1 MQFIGLMDGFKKFK
15 KKNIEKILLDNFI
28 DMMPTFYEMESS
40 FLSGIYE
47 RYGDLEG
54 GNIVIFFARDL
65 HLEILRKRE
74 VDLNFNLSLDEFW
87 NNHKNIIQ
95 KKKKIITI
103 AKSTGIPRETTRRK
117 ILSLIRA
124 KHIKKTEKNTVFWE
138 PDSKSKDSYIKIIE
152 KQINSLSKF
161 ISQQLNFFSLQI
173 PISKIEKEIKNNY
186 SFYWYHYLNTQLQ
199 YIKLWQV
206 RFKDLEMLLIGLQI
220 LIQSI
225 RYLKNSNRLKN
236 LDSYLLSKTTKS
248 TSSFDV
254 KNAGVNATSISE
266 VTGIPRANCVRK
278 LEKYIKMKMMQKD
291 PITKRYYLIPAQLK
305 SMTSPT
311 NPLLDEIKHT
321 INIFSEFSSTILIS
335 LNKSR

>member
-152 KQINSLSKF
+152 EQINSLSKF

>member
-1 MQFIGLMDGFKKFK
+1 MDDFKKFE

-28 DMMPTFYEMESS
+28 DLMPSFYEMESA

-47 RYGDLEG
+47 RYGDLER
-54 GNIVIFFARDL
+54 GNIVIFFAKDL

-74 VDLNFNLSLDEFW
+74 VNLSFNLSLDRFW

-103 AKSTGIPRETTRRK
+103 AKSTGLPRETARRK
-117 ILSLIRA
+117 ILSLIKT
-124 KHIKKTEKNTVFWE
+124 KHIKKTEENTLFWE

-152 KQINSLSKF
+152 EQINSLSRF
-161 ISQQLNFFSLQI
+161 IFQQLRFFSSNI

-186 SFYWYHYLNTQLQ
+186 SFYWYHYLNTQLE

-206 RFKDLEMLLIGLQI
+206 QFKDLEMLLIGLQT

-225 RYLKNSNRLKN
+225 RDLKN
-236 LDSYLLSKTTKS
+236 LNRSQNLDSFILTKM
-248 TSSFDV
+248 TKGTAAFNA
-254 KNAGVNATSISE
+254 KNIGISATSISE
-266 VTGIPRANCVRK
+266 VTGVPRANCIRK
-278 LEKYIKMKMMQKD
+278 LEKYIKMKMIEKD
-291 PITKRYYLIPAQLK
+291 PITKRYNLIPAQIK
-305 SMTSPT
+305 FAPSPA
-311 NPLLDEIKHT
+311 NSILDGIKHT
-321 INIFSEFSSTILIS
+321 INIFSEFSSIILKS

>member
-1 MQFIGLMDGFKKFK
+1 MDGFKKIE
-15 KKNIEKILLDNFI
+15 KKNIEKVLLDNFI
-28 DMMPTFYEMESS
+28 DLMPSFYEMESL

-74 VDLNFNLSLDEFW
+74 ADLNFNLSLDEFW
-87 NNHKNIIQ
+87 NNHKDILQ

-117 ILSLIRA
+117 ILSLIKT

-138 PDSKSKDSYIKIIE
+138 PDAKSKDSYIKIIE
-152 KQINSLSKF
+152 EQINSLSRF
-161 ISQQLNFFSLQI
+161 IFQQSRFFSLNI

-206 RFKDLEMLLIGLQI
+206 RFKDLEMLLIGLQT

-225 RYLKNSNRLKN
+225 RDLKNSRKLQN
-236 LDSYLLSKTTKS
+236 LDSFLLNKTTKS
-248 TSSFDV
+248 TDSFDV
-254 KNAGVNATSISE
+254 KNAGISATSISE
-266 VTGIPRANCVRK
+266 VTGIPRANCIRK
-278 LEKYIKMKMMQKD
+278 LEKYIKMKIIEKNSV
-291 PITKRYYLIPAQLK
+291 TKRYSLIPAQIK
-305 SMTSPT
+305 STSSSA
-311 NPLLDEIKHT
+311 NPILDGIKHT
-321 INIFSEFSSTILIS
+321 INIFSEFSSILLKS
-335 LNKSR
+335 LNKNR